1 MNTKPIKILIV
12 EDSPLVRR
20 GIRSLLETSTDLR
33 IDVVGEATSNAEAI
47 IACDQLTPDIVL
59 LDIRLSDGL
68 GFEACKEILKRQ
80 PDTKII
86 VLTSHSTDSFVYEA
100 VTAGVHGYLMKEIDP
115 VGLFSAIQDVAAGKS
130 ILAPDVTTRILN
142 FLRSGSLSPDN
153 HNELASLSPQEKRV
167 LALVAE
173 GFTNKQ
179 IGVELNLS
187 ENTVKNYLI
196 KVFEKLQVNRRAQ
209 AAAIYVQNT
218 KNTPHESGASDSRFN
233 RNNGFS
239 LVEVMVA
246 SFVLVLGITTAI
258 TTLQQGFKAVDTAR
272 NFSYSAQL
280 MQSEMEK
287 LRLKNWSQLQALQDA
302 GTTNISTDDTASAAR
317 TVFTC
322 SRVITDV
329 KTDMKQ
335 ITLISNWQG
344 YDGRAHTAR
353 FITRYSK
360 SGLYDYL
367 YTSH

>member
-1 MNTKPIKILIV
+1 MITQPIRILIV

-20 GIRSLLETSTDLR
+20 GIRSLLETSTDPR
-33 IDVVGEATSNAEAI
+33 IEVIGEATNNAEAI
-47 IACDQLTPDIVL
+47 AACDQLTPDIVL
-59 LDIRLSDGL
+59 LDIRLPDGL
-68 GFEACKEILKRQ
+68 GFVACKEILQRQ
-80 PDTKII
+80 PRTKII

-100 VTAGVHGYLMKEIDP
+100 VTTGVHGYLMKEIDP
-115 VGLFSAIQDVAAGKS
+115 EGLFQAIKDVAAGKS

-142 FLRSGSLSPDN
+142 FIRSGSMSADE
-153 HNELASLSPQEKRV
+153 HNELALLSPQEKRV
-167 LALVAE
+167 LSHVAE

-179 IGVELNLS
+179 IGAQLNLS

-218 KNTPHESGASDSRFN
+218 AKHSDRPGSGDSSFD
-233 RNNGFS
+233 RNHGFS

-272 NFSYSAQL
+272 NYSYSAQL
-280 MQSEMEK
+280 MQSEMER
-287 LRLKNWSQLQALQDA
+287 LRLKNWSQIQDLQDA
-302 GTTNISTDDTASAAR
+302 GTTTVSTDDTASAAR

-322 SRVITDV
+322 KRVITDV
-329 KTDMKQ
+329 KADMKE

-344 YDGRAHTAR
+344 YDGRPHTAR

>member
-1 MNTKPIKILIV
+1 MNNKPIRILIV
-12 EDSPLVRR
+12 EDSPLVRE
-20 GIRSLLETSTDLR
+20 GIRSLLETSTDPEVE
-33 IDVVGEATSNAEAI
+33 VVGEATSNAEAI
-47 IACDQLTPDIVL
+47 IACDKLTPDIVL

-68 GFEACKEILKRQ
+68 GFEASKEILKRL
-80 PDTKII
+80 PETKII

-115 VGLFSAIQDVAAGKS
+115 EGLFQAIRDVAAGKS
-130 ILAPDVTTRILN
+130 TLAPDVTTRILN
-142 FLRSGSLSPDN
+142 FLRSGSQSADG
-153 HNELASLSPQEKRV
+153 HDELASLSPQETRV

-173 GFTNKQ
+173 GLTNKQ
-179 IGVELNLS
+179 IGAELTLS

-209 AAAIYVQNT
+209 AAAIYVQST
-218 KNTPHESGASDSRFN
+218 KDNPNSSRSPYN

-239 LVEVMVA
+239 LVEVLVA

-272 NFSYSAQL
+272 NYSYSSQL
-280 MQSEMEK
+280 MQSEMER
-287 LRLKNWSQLQALQDA
+287 LRLKNWSQIQALQNA
-302 GTTNISTDDTASAAR
+302 GTTEVSTDDTASAGR

-322 SRVITDV
+322 KRIITDV

-335 ITLISNWQG
+335 ITLISSWQG
-344 YDGRAHTAR
+344 FDGRAHTAR

-367 YTSH
+367 YTAH

>member
-1 MNTKPIKILIV
+1 MKTKPINILIV
-12 EDSPLVRR
+12 EDSPLVRK
-20 GIRSLLETSTDLR
+20 GIRSLLETATDPR
-33 IDVVGEATSNAEAI
+33 IEVVGEATSNAEAI
-47 IACDQLTPDIVL
+47 IACDELTPDIVL

-68 GFEACKEILKRQ
+68 GFEACKEMLQRQ
-80 PDTKII
+80 PNTRII

-115 VGLFSAIQDVAAGKS
+115 EGLLQAIRDVAAGKS

-142 FLRSGSLSPDN
+142 FLRSGSMSPDDQ
-153 HNELASLSPQEKRV
+153 NELAILSPQEKRV

-179 IGVELNLS
+179 IGVELRLS

-218 KNTPHESGASDSRFN
+218 KKNRDDSHSSASAFN
-233 RNNGFS
+233 QTKGFS

-272 NFSYSAQL
+272 NYSYSSQL
-280 MQSEMEK
+280 MQSELER
-287 LRLKNWSQLQALQDA
+287 LRLKNWTQIEALQNA
-302 GTTNISTDDTASAAR
+302 GTTNVSIDDTASAAR

-322 SRVITDV
+322 TRVITDV
-329 KTDMKQ
+329 KADMKQ
-335 ITLISNWQG
+335 ITLISNWKG
-344 YDGRAHTAR
+344 FDGRSHTAR

-367 YTSH
+367 YTAH